1 MVDLTLD
8 RIVKLAGEWTDE
20 SRASQEFRSLLEDEQ
35 TPTEDIEAYLYE
47 AIQGSET
54 YHNRALQDIVNNL
67 GQRLGFQVE
76 YGVYQGNT
84 NQIGFDGHWIST
96 APEENIHLIV
106 ETKTSTAYAID
117 PSQAG
122 GYMTELGSK
131 HSIDREQIY
140 GLYVIG
146 KGDVETVAK
155 TVLGSQYRD
164 RMRIITAERLLN
176 LLQIQQDSGLLHDQI
191 VDVLLP
197 INTVDV
203 GQLVE
208 LIQDVIEF
216 RDPDDDG
223 PPKPTGTEHRD
234 TEWDGPK
241 TGANAVQGSI
251 TRAELDGQDDTTV
264 AVFPSQQSGIEFLKE
279 NNAWGFVHIDR
290 EPEYVAMYVS
300 EDVQQIQYIAT
311 VDEIVPATEAQLAR
325 TLESYVGEQADFDE
339 SKQVIHFEPGSLY
352 ELAEPIEYENRVPYS
367 LRYTDLGRFKT
378 ADTTD
383 DIL

>member
-1 MVDLTLD
+1 MVELTLD

-35 TPTEDIEAYLYE
+35 TPTEDIEAYLHE
-47 AIQGSET
+47 AVQGSEG
-54 YHNRALQDIVNNL
+54 YHNRSLQDIVNNL

-76 YGVYQGNT
+76 YGVYQGNDD
-84 NQIGFDGHWIST
+84 QIGFDGHWVST
-96 APEENIHLIV
+96 APEEDIHLIV

-122 GYMTELGSK
+122 GYMDELSNGND
-131 HSIDREQIY
+131 IDREQIY

-146 KGDVETVAK
+146 QGDVETVAK

-164 RMRIITAERLLN
+164 RMRVITAERLLN
-176 LLQIQQDSGLLHDQI
+176 LLKIQQESGLLHNQI

-216 RDPDDDG
+216 RKPDDGG
-223 PPKPTGTEHRD
+223 PTEPTGTDQED
-234 TEWDGPK
+234 TEWDGPT
-241 TGANAVQGSI
+241 TGANAVQGHI
-251 TRAELDGQDDTTV
+251 TRAELDGTDDATV
-264 AVFPSQQSGIEFLKE
+264 AVFPSQQSGVEFLKE

-290 EPEYVAMYVS
+290 EPDYVAMYVS
-300 EDVQQIQYIAT
+300 EDVQEIRYIAE
-311 VDEIVPATEAQLAR
+311 VNAIVPATEAQLAR

-352 ELAEPIEYENRVPYS
+352 ELTDPIKYESRVPYS
-367 LRYTDLGRFKT
+367 LRYTELGRFKT